1 VARRVVFQ
9 GISGSGK
16 TTLARELAGIL
27 GVPFVETDA
36 LVHGPDW
43 AETPDAELR
52 SLLRP
57 TVEGEGE
64 GWVLDSDYRRKLGTY
79 VMEHADTVVW
89 LDLPLLVCM
98 DRLRRRTLGRIR
110 RGEELWNGNRES
122 WRAAFWGWDS
132 LFAYAVRKHVAQ
144 RRELPALLRRPELA
158 HLEVVRL
165 RTPHAVASWVESLAE
180 PS

>member
-1 VARRVVFQ
+1 VSRRVVFQ

-16 TTLARELAGIL
+16 TTSGRRLAAALEA
-27 GVPFVETDA
+27 PFVETDA
-36 LVHGPDW
+36 LVHGPGW
-43 AETPDAELR
+43 SETPDAELHA
-52 SLLRP
+52 LLRP
-57 TVEGEGE
+57 TVEGD

-144 RRELPALLRRPELA
+144 RRDLPELLRRPELA
-158 HLEVVRL
+158 HLDVVRL
-165 RTPHAVASWVESLAE
+165 RTPQAVASWVASLAQTRQV
-180 PS
+180 